1 VSGGGVMHTL
11 SKRFRF
17 DAAHFL
23 PMVPEGHKCR
33 RLHGH
38 GFEVEIFVRGD
49 LDPQLGW
56 VIDYGELGRAVHSV
70 LDPLDHTLLNAIPG
84 LENPTSELLAVWIW
98 DRLQLLLPG
107 LSRVAIHETPRSHC
121 EYEGPVGGGISG

>member
-1 VSGGGVMHTL
+1 MHTL
-11 SKRFRF
+11 AKRFRF

-38 GFEVEIFVRGD
+38 GFEVEILVRGA
-49 LDPQLGW
+49 LDPHLGW
-56 VIDYGELGRAVHSV
+56 VIDYADLGRAVREV
-70 LDPLDHTLLNAIPG
+70 LEPLDHAFLNAIPG

-98 DRLQLLLPG
+98 ERLKPLLPG
-107 LSRVAIHETPRSHC
+107 LCRVTIFETPQSRC
-121 EYEGPVGGGISG
+121 EYDGPDGDGGVSGRTTP